1 MTMFPISEISAYILR
16 DSREIMG
23 IGRVWTEF
31 HNLELK
37 GNVISWNV
45 KHCFQGWIFRECESI
60 QPSLQSSLFTLQ
72 LLNSAICLLFWNV
85 IICIDQLFV
94 YNLLADA
101 PDPSGHGG
109 SCNTG
114 NKARN
119 FFKPGK
125 NRDAIRSLFKVICLH
140 NSCLFTIWQF
150 AISLCSKN
158 YI

>member
-1 MTMFPISEISAYILR
+1 MYIL
-16 DSREIMG
+16 
-23 IGRVWTEF
+23 V
-31 HNLELK
+31 
-37 GNVISWNV
+37 
-45 KHCFQGWIFRECESI
+45 
-60 QPSLQSSLFTLQ
+60 
-72 LLNSAICLLFWNV
+72 
-85 IICIDQLFV
+85 CINQLFV

-140 NSCLFTIWQF
+140 DSCLFTILQL
-150 AISLCSKN
+150 AILSFLPTSFSHKINRLTHNSVEIADAQCGNLRIFPPQLFCKNSVKLTFSLL
-158 YI
+158 